1 MEGAQV
7 LEEVPFVCEAA
18 RGVVIHPNGDGV
30 AVKANMGGSTSPVGL
45 EGKAD
50 SLMLGEV
57 HEATPLLEEEAEGI
71 LNATTNPEGGQGK
84 SPEVSLG
91 FWFICIIPRLPRTN
105 WLELA
110 LHPLAR
116 TRSFAKGEARDHEV
130 P

>member
-1 MEGAQV
+1 M
-7 LEEVPFVCEAA
+7 
-18 RGVVIHPNGDGV
+18 VIHPNGDGV

-57 HEATPLLEEEAEGI
+57 HEAVPSLEEEAEGI
-71 LNATTNPEGGQGK
+71 LDTTTNPEGGQGK

-91 FWFICIIPRLPRTN
+91 FWFICIIPHLPRTN
-105 WLELA
+105 WLELV

-116 TRSFAKGEARDHEV
+116 MRSSTKGEAGDRKV

>member
-1 MEGAQV
+1 M
-7 LEEVPFVCEAA
+7 
-18 RGVVIHPNGDGV
+18 VIHPDGDGV

-45 EGKAD
+45 EDKAD
-50 SLMLGEV
+50 SLMLGEAR
-57 HEATPLLEEEAEGI
+57 EAAPSLEEEAEGI
-71 LNATTNPEGGQGK
+71 LDATTNPEGGQGK

-91 FWFICIIPRLPRTN
+91 SWFICVIPRLPHTN

-116 TRSFAKGEARDHEV
+116 TRSSTKGEAGDREI